1 MRELTAVPGALS
13 WHFQEIVTS
22 DPDAVAA
29 LSDCY
34 QRIVAPAR
42 QHFDSGSW
50 FCCGSTSLPTRKE
63 PLMPAPANSGLVWPF
78 DALEDTF
85 GLLVAGPSPLAID
98 GRQVRGLPPRPVP
111 LDELRGRLLHPSVSY
126 RTRDVALV
134 VLLRHARRERERDGV
149 GGAWTVGLCGVVL
162 PALRRAAVPLAH
174 AVPGKAADLEA
185 EMLAGL
191 VEAIGTVP
199 GSAERLAARLV
210 WPAVRAGHRFVRRE
224 RGWRT
229 WEAPHASLAAPQRSP
244 SHPDLVLEAAVQ
256 AGVLSAGAAELVG
269 ETRVGGVPLRVLARQ
284 WGVSYQ
290 GLRRR
295 RIRSEPALIAWLVSR
310 RMFQNGA

>member
-1 MRELTAVPGALS
+1 M
-13 WHFQEIVTS
+13 
-22 DPDAVAA
+22 
-29 LSDCY
+29 
-34 QRIVAPAR
+34 PAR
-42 QHFDSGSW
+42 
-50 FCCGSTSLPTRKE
+50 
-63 PLMPAPANSGLVWPF
+63 ANPGVVWPF
-78 DALEDTF
+78 DALEHTF
-85 GLLVAGPSPLAID
+85 GLLVAGPAPLAID

-111 LDELRGRLLHPSVSY
+111 LDELRSRLLHPSVGY

-134 VLLRHARRERERDGV
+134 VLLRNARREREQTGH

-191 VEAIGTVP
+191 VEAIRTVP
-199 GSAERLAARLV
+199 ASAERLAARLV

-224 RGWRT
+224 RHWRT
-229 WEAPHASLAAPQRSP
+229 WEAPHASLAAPSRWP
-244 SHPDLVLEAAVQ
+244 SHPDLLLQEAVR

-269 ETRVGGVPLRVLARQ
+269 ETRVGGVPLRVLARR

-295 RIRSEPALIAWLVSR
+295 RIRAEPALIAWLVSR